1 MLQELL
7 VTERDRISPGMLNST
22 GTAGGKQPKGKED
35 RKQVGITPMHLAA
48 SCGSADVIRL
58 LIQAGA
64 DVDPL
69 CGSANTPVG
78 LAVTN
83 GFLDAA
89 EVLLLHGAKGSGV
102 AGLVNPRQKNS
113 KTKTK
118 RVKGPLF
125 FQAAAGGHVKIMQL
139 LVEQAGEKGPA
150 LPVSAEKNT
159 GRLATHFAAEYGRVE
174 ALDYLLQQ
182 GVDKDAF
189 CRSKRTALHAATV
202 SDQPA
207 AVRFLLDQGAKV
219 HFTSADVRSRLP
231 IPSPLHQ
238 AAEAHNEVLVR
249 LFLEF
254 GVDINQREEGGR
266 TPLHAAMDHGPASP
280 RFTRLLLDLGADAT
294 AVDDRGQT
302 VFHYLFNQPVKSATV
317 EVCQCLI
324 DAGADPVLG
333 DPFRRL
339 RFFGLAQEGI
349 EVIRLLKQHGVEV
362 DGPDVGSRLL
372 STAAQNSK
380 FVLELI
386 DLGVEPSSDAERAHL
401 LRLAL
406 NRVRWTTSLGQAA
419 SSEDDRLINR
429 LLERGMPRFRTPR
442 PDPALFSVNLNMA
455 SYLELLLQHGADI
468 NERDDQGHTFL
479 YKQLEASRPNQPE
492 TKQWLAFLIEKGAD
506 PLLVGP
512 VPRRWIRGRQTSGQ
526 VAKML
531 EFVESLGISLAGL

>member
-1 MLQELL
+1 M
-7 VTERDRISPGMLNST
+7 TERDRISPGMLNST

-512 VPRRWIRGRQTSGQ
+512 VPRKWIRGQRTSGQ
-526 VAKML
+526 VAELL
-531 EFVESLGISLAGL
+531 EFVESLGISLSGF